1 MVGSSFGY
9 GHLVMV
15 FIELVAYCCSVVEWM
30 ADLIDSIGLIGVA
43 ALVAL
48 ENIFPPIPSEV
59 ILLLAGYNVELG
71 RFGFVGAV
79 LAATVGSVVGA
90 YFLYGIGRLLSEE
103 RLESFLAGVGK
114 YVGLKKKDVHKG
126 FEWFERHEDPVV
138 FFGRL
143 IPVVRSVVSI
153 PAGAE
158 KMPLVKFTALTAIG
172 SLIWNTIWVAI
183 GVSLGAQW
191 KKAERWSDVLQYAVV
206 GLAVIVL
213 IVLVVRVRRQ
223 RKLETPTSNN

>member
-1 MVGSSFGY
+1 MVDWITDF
-9 GHLVMV
+9 
-15 FIELVAYCCSVVEWM
+15 
-30 ADLIDSIGLIGVA
+30 IDSIGLVGVA
-43 ALVAL
+43 VLVAL
-48 ENIFPPIPSEV
+48 ENVFPPIPSEV

-79 LAATVGSVVGA
+79 IAATIGSIIGA
-90 YFLYGIGRLLSEE
+90 YFLYGVGRVLSEE
-103 RLESFLAGVGK
+103 RLEGLLAGIGK

-158 KMPLVKFTALTAIG
+158 KMPLIKFTVLTGVG
-172 SLIWNTIWVAI
+172 SLIWNTVWVSI
-183 GVSLGAQW
+183 GWGLGSQW
-191 KKAERWSDVLQYAVV
+191 EKAERWSSLLQYIVVAVV
-206 GLAVIVL
+206 LIAIV
-213 IVLVVRVRRQ
+213 VLVIRARRS
-223 RKLETPTSNN
+223 RASS

>member
-1 MVGSSFGY
+1 M
-9 GHLVMV
+9 
-15 FIELVAYCCSVVEWM
+15 VEWIT
-30 ADLIDSIGLIGVA
+30 DFIDSIGLVGVA
-43 ALVAL
+43 VLVAL
-48 ENIFPPIPSEV
+48 ENVFPPIPSEV

-79 LAATVGSVVGA
+79 IAATIGSIVGA
-90 YFLYGIGRLLSEE
+90 YFLYGVGRVLSEE
-103 RLESFLAGVGK
+103 RLEALLAGAGK

-158 KMPLVKFTALTAIG
+158 KMPLVKFTILTGVG
-172 SLIWNTIWVAI
+172 SLIWNTVWVAV
-183 GVSLGAQW
+183 GWGLGSQW
-191 KKAERWSDVLQYAVV
+191 EKAERWSSVLQYIVV
-206 GLAVIVL
+206 ALVLIGLVVL
-213 IVLVVRVRRQ
+213 IVRARRQ
-223 RKLETPTSNN
+223 RGNND

>member
-1 MVGSSFGY
+1 
-9 GHLVMV
+9 
-15 FIELVAYCCSVVEWM
+15 VVDWIT
-30 ADLIDSIGLIGVA
+30 DFIDSIGLVGVA
-43 ALVAL
+43 VLVAL
-48 ENIFPPIPSEV
+48 ENVFPPIPSEV

-79 LAATVGSVVGA
+79 IAATIGSIIGA
-90 YFLYGIGRLLSEE
+90 YFLYGVGRVLSEE
-103 RLESFLAGVGK
+103 RLEGLLAGIGK

-158 KMPLVKFTALTAIG
+158 KMPLIKFTVLTGVG
-172 SLIWNTIWVAI
+172 SLIWNTVWVSI
-183 GVSLGAQW
+183 GWGLGSQW
-191 KKAERWSDVLQYAVV
+191 EKAERWSSLLQYIVVAVV
-206 GLAVIVL
+206 LIAIV
-213 IVLVVRVRRQ
+213 VLVIRARRS
-223 RKLETPTSNN
+223 RASS